1 MAKRCP
7 HPNWKFV
14 PHANLATGLLLTAFV
29 GMFGLFASAHAE
41 ETSSGVEI
49 STVLRLL
56 AIGSVVTFHST
67 YWAIMGG
74 VLMVGITAGL
84 MFESGKMQPAA
95 TEALEASE
103 N

>member
-1 MAKRCP
+1 MRL
-7 HPNWKFV
+7 HRS
-14 PHANLATGLLLTAFV
+14 
-29 GMFGLFASAHAE
+29 FGW
-41 ETSSGVEI
+41 
-49 STVLRLL
+49 R
-56 AIGSVVTFHST
+56 